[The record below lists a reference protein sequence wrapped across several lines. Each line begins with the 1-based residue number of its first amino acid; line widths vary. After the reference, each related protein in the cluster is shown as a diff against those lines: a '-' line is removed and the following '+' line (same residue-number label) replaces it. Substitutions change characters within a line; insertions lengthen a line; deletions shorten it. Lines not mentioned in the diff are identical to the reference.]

1 MLEENPFNHCQNT
14 GPSPSTGGATHHHS
28 QHRHLHL
35 HLHLLLPNTHVG
47 LNAKYTPPLTTI
59 LQPLRTS

>member
-1 MLEENPFNHCQNT
+1 KLEKNPFDHCQNT
-14 GPSPSTGGATHHHS
+14 GPSPSTGGAIHHHS

-35 HLHLLLPNTHVG
+35 HLHLHFHLLLHSRVG

-59 LQPLRTS
+59 LQP